1 MKFLILLLSLILIC
15 SSGCGNSE
23 SDSTGNSNENDEATD
38 GSPNPTGA
46 PASGSSLTD
55 DLPQPEIPGQP
66 SNLCTKTCVTDAECG
81 EKYNTCLRPKAGDPA
96 TTNTNVCTNNN
107 GTPPKITLVVNEW
120 DVPPGQ
126 NKLLCDFIED
136 ETILYKF
143 ATVKKEACRND
154 MEARKA
160 ELAMLSYNC
169 GTPASMSIP
178 ATTAT
183 ATEADTDTATPP
195 TPARSTAITPL
206 APARS
211 TAITP
216 LAPARSTATAPK
228 PTATAGATTV
238 PEPAAAERDICAEPC
253 GNTTQCRAKHKNCL
267 RPKAGD
273 PATTETKV
281 CTKDGEQNITFELN
295 EWNSSVGQ
303 TNTLLCDLIENG
315 EVLRFATVQK
325 DSCQLRLKERQAE
338 LTNESYTCQPQ

>member
-1 MKFLILLLSLILIC
+1 MKLLILLLSFVLIF
-15 SSGCGNSE
+15 SSSCGNSK
-23 SDSTGNSNENDEATD
+23 SDSTGNPNENDEATD

-46 PASGSSLTD
+46 PAGESSLTD
-55 DLPQPEIPGQP
+55 DPPVPEKPGQP

-96 TTNTNVCTNNN
+96 TTNTNVCTNTN

-160 ELAMLSYNC
+160 ELANVGYNC
-169 GTPASMSIP
+169 GTPASMSVP
-178 ATTAT
+178 ATTAPD
-183 ATEADTDTATPP
+183 ADTATPP
-195 TPARSTAITPL
+195 ARA
-206 APARS
+206 AR
-211 TAITP
+211 
-216 LAPARSTATAPK
+216 RSTAT
-228 PTATAGATTV
+228 TIAGTDTV
-238 PEPAAAERDICAEPC
+238 TPPAAEPAPAAAKATERDICAEPC

-273 PATTETKV
+273 PATTETTV
-281 CTKDGEQNITFELN
+281 CTKDGEKNITFELN

-325 DSCQLRLKERQAE
+325 NNCQLRLKERQAE